1 MSNDE
6 AKALIK
12 QRIKETKEISKLA
25 YKDFKYESGDW
36 YDGWT
41 RGLKEALEIIGKINK
56 IDKESNRSKSIRI
69 QKNKN
74 KKVKHN
80 EKLLYT

>member
-12 QRIKETKEISKLA
+12 QRIKETKETSNLA
-25 YKDFKYESGDW
+25 YKDLKYDVGDW

-41 RGLKEALEIIGKINK
+41 RGLKEALEIINK
-56 IDKESNRSKSIRI
+56 IDKESKNIKS

-74 KKVKHN
+74 KKSKAQ
-80 EKLLYT
+80 

>member
-12 QRIKETKEISKLA
+12 QRIKETKETSNLA
-25 YKDFKYESGDW
+25 YRDFKYDVGDW

-41 RGLKEALEIIGKINK
+41 RGLKEALEIIRKINK
-56 IDKESNRSKSIRI
+56 IDKKAIV
-69 QKNKN
+69 QKNIKSQKTKN
-74 KKVKHN
+74 KKSKAQ
-80 EKLLYT
+80 

>member
-12 QRIKETKEISKLA
+12 QRIKETKETSNLA
-25 YKDFKYESGDW
+25 YRDFKYDVGDW

-41 RGLKEALEIIGKINK
+41 RGLKEALEIINK
-56 IDKESNRSKSIRI
+56 IDKESNRSKKYKKSE
-69 QKNKN
+69 NKN
-74 KKVKHN
+74 KKSKAQ
-80 EKLLYT
+80 